1 MAEAGM
7 ADLGELSRAA
17 RPVEAGGEVRIAFQP
32 ILDLSRGSVYAYE
45 ALARRPGGISA
56 AEVFEGLKG
65 HELSR
70 MERRLVWEAM
80 AAAARSRL
88 PGFLCIN
95 LGSTLLGNEAA
106 LSYLTELAARAGLS
120 PGRVILEFPEHL
132 PIDVPAWVA
141 SHKLLR
147 AAGFRTALDDL
158 GAGYASLSVLAAYVP
173 DVVKLDMRLV
183 QGLSDSAQRVR
194 RKVVAHV
201 AAMALDLGA
210 EVVAEGVET
219 ADDAEALLK
228 LGIYLQQGY
237 LHGRPTVPLDASGGE
252 ATGAAERGA
261 LVP

>member
-1 MAEAGM
+1 M
-7 ADLGELSRAA
+7 ADLGELACATHSA
-17 RPVEAGGEVRIAFQP
+17 EAGGELRIAFQP

-56 AEVFEGLKG
+56 AEVFQGLQG
-65 HELSR
+65 RELSR

-88 PGFLCIN
+88 SGFLCIN

-106 LSYLTELAARAGLS
+106 LSYLADMATRAGLS
-120 PGRVILEFPEHL
+120 PGRIILEFPEHQ
-132 PIDVPAWVA
+132 PIDIPAWVA
-141 SHKLLR
+141 SHALLR
-147 AAGFRTALDDL
+147 TAGFRTALDDL
-158 GAGYASLSVLAAYVP
+158 DAGYASLSVLAAYVP
-173 DVVKLDMRLV
+173 DVLKLDMRLV
-183 QGLSDSAQRVR
+183 QGVSDSAQRVR
-194 RKVVAHV
+194 RKVVSHV

-219 ADDAEALLK
+219 AEDAEALLK

-237 LHGRPTVPLDASGGE
+237 LHGRPTVPLDAGGHE
-252 ATGAAERGA
+252 TTGAGQRGA

>member
-1 MAEAGM
+1 MVEI
-7 ADLGELSRAA
+7 GELSCATH
-17 RPVEAGGEVRIAFQP
+17 PVEAGGDLRIAFQP
-32 ILDLSRGSVYAYE
+32 ILDLARGSVYAYE

-56 AEVFEGLKG
+56 AEVFQGL
-65 HELSR
+65 EERDLSR

-80 AAAARSRL
+80 AAAARLQL

-106 LSYLTELAARAGLS
+106 LGYLADMAARAGLS
-120 PGRVILEFPEHL
+120 PGRIILEFPEHL

-141 SHKLLR
+141 SHRLLR

-173 DVVKLDMRLV
+173 DAVKLDMRLV
-183 QGLSDSAQRVR
+183 QGVSGSTQRVR
-194 RKVVAHV
+194 RKLVGHV
-201 AAMALDLGA
+201 AAMVLDLGA

-219 ADDAEALLK
+219 PEDAETLLE
-228 LGIYLQQGY
+228 LGVYLQQGY
-237 LHGRPTVPLDASGGE
+237 LHGRPTVPIDAGGDE
-252 ATGAAERGA
+252 TTGATESGA